1 MYKNLILILIIFG
14 LFNSCNDD
22 DGEEKCISTGIGYVT
37 SVNSPTSGQV
47 DETIVIEL
55 DFIVINGCGD
65 FGEFIE
71 TQNNNVLNITIE
83 AKYEGCI
90 CTQDIPTRKIN
101 YQFSPESA
109 GDYELNFRSSQ
120 TEFITVNLSIN

>member
-1 MYKNLILILIIFG
+1 MCKNLILILIIFG
-14 LFNSCNDD
+14 LFISCNDD
-22 DGEEKCISTGIGYVT
+22 DGESKCISIGIGYVT
-37 SVNSPTSGQV
+37 SVDSPKFGQV
-47 DETIVIEL
+47 NETIDIEL
-55 DFIVINGCGD
+55 DFIVINGCGE

-101 YQFSPESA
+101 YQFSTEST

>member
-1 MYKNLILILIIFG
+1 MAILIIFG

-22 DGEEKCISTGIGYVT
+22 DGEDKCISTGIGYVT
-37 SVNSPTSGQV
+37 SVNSPTSGMV
-47 DETIVIEL
+47 NETIDIDL
-55 DFIVINGCGD
+55 DFIVIDGCGE

-71 TQNNNVLNITIE
+71 NQENNVLNITIE

-90 CTQDIPTRKIN
+90 CTQDIPARKIN
-101 YQFSPESA
+101 YQFFPESA
-109 GDYELNFRSSQ
+109 GDYELNFRSSP